1 MMPPSAGKTQREFQL
16 RQIMV
21 NWRSKKC
28 KAKGGISNSWHTT
41 IAIILANALEASRI
55 GVLTPEKHVIAEAK
69 RCALRVCFGIRFNE
83 SQILRFVA
91 QTIWLS
97 DFYF

>member
-1 MMPPSAGKTQREFQL
+1 MMPASAGKTQREFQL

-55 GVLTPEKHVIAEAK
+55 GGLTPEKYVDSSLGK
-69 RCALRVCFGIRFNE
+69 ALRFKSLFR
-83 SQILRFVA
+83 
-91 QTIWLS
+91 
-97 DFYF
+97 D

>member
-1 MMPPSAGKTQREFQL
+1 MMPPSAEKTQREFQL

-28 KAKGGISNSWHTT
+28 KAKGGISSSWHTT

-55 GVLTPEKHVIAEAK
+55 GVLTPEKHVDLAQAK
-69 RCALRVCFGIRFNE
+69 RCAFKSLFR
-83 SQILRFVA
+83 
-91 QTIWLS
+91 
-97 DFYF
+97 D